1 MLLLEVPIAGGKLSP
16 VSLPAI
22 FPLRYAPISESHVDF
37 SGGEQGVFSPH
48 VAGMGQGQPMSVYG
62 SLYACIH
69 YLGLRLEY
77 GQSSVAGRG
86 TCGRAFWVVWKIDLH
101 LITALFG
108 VFIFNILDRSNI
120 ASARLGG
127 LQTDLKLTDTQY
139 QTAVSIMFVGYL
151 LGQIPSNMVLTKLN
165 PSRYLPV
172 AIFIWGGL
180 SLATAG
186 VHNFSQIFAVRF
198 LIGFAESPFF
208 AGALLLISSWYKP
221 SEIAPR
227 VALMYCGNTVAN
239 GFGGVLAAG
248 VLSGFDGASGLEGW
262 RWLYIIEGAGTML
275 TEQEQRLAEWRIA
288 ASANGELDETSSLKQ
303 GLIDTVT
310 DIKVWLLV
318 LTQICLL
325 SSQTWTYFFPSIVQT
340 LGYGRIRSLL
350 LTSPVYVFGFFTS
363 LGNSL
368 VAAKTGHR
376 AILVIWPLCLAI
388 VDNSHQ
394 TAVRYIGMFLMCA
407 GSFSAFN
414 VLEAWVGSTV
424 PRTRTKRA
432 ITYALV
438 NMLGNLSNIY
448 GSYFFPAASAPQYVL
463 GGVVLSSFAAGGVC
477 FAAVLGLY
485 LRRENKR
492 AVEAENEDGVMR
504 YKFLI

>member
-1 MLLLEVPIAGGKLSP
+1 MLKSSGLA
-16 VSLPAI
+16 
-22 FPLRYAPISESHVDF
+22 FPYRFLAATWKRSFSERK
-37 SGGEQGVFSPH
+37 
-48 VAGMGQGQPMSVYG
+48 
-62 SLYACIH
+62 I
-69 YLGLRLEY
+69 
-77 GQSSVAGRG
+77 
-86 TCGRAFWVVWKIDLH
+86 VWKIDLH

-108 VFIFNILDRSNI
+108 IFIFNILDRSNI

-127 LQTDLKLTDTQY
+127 LQKDLKLTDTQY

-151 LGQIPSNMVLTKLN
+151 LGQIPSNLILTKLN
-165 PSRYLPV
+165 PSRYLPC
-172 AIFIWGGL
+172 AIIVWGGL

-186 VHNFSQIFAVRF
+186 VKSFSGIFAVRF

-248 VLSGFDGASGLEGW
+248 VLSGITEAGGLAGW
-262 RWLYIIEGAGTML
+262 RWLYIIEGSGTMVVGVVAFLLLPDFPRSGKKNWL

-288 ASANGELDETSSLKQ
+288 ASANGELDETSPIKQ

-310 DIKVWLLV
+310 DVKVWALV
-318 LTQICLL
+318 CVQVCLL

-340 LGYGRIRSLL
+340 LGYGKIQSLL
-350 LTSPVYVFGFFTS
+350 LTSPVYVFGFITS

-368 VAAKTGHR
+368 IAQRTGLR
-376 AILVIWPLCLAI
+376 AVLVMWPLTLAI
-388 VDNSHQ
+388 VGNVMVIASHA
-394 TAVRYIGMFLMCA
+394 TAVRYTGMFLMCA

-414 VLEAWVGSTV
+414 VLEAWVGSTI

-448 GSYFFPAASAPQYVL
+448 GAYFFPSKDAPQYVKGGITL
-463 GGVVLSSFAAGGVC
+463 SAFALSGVVFAA
-477 FAAVLGLY
+477 ALGLW
-485 LRRENKR
+485 LKRENRK
-492 AVEAENEDGVMR
+492 AEKAEEQDGVVR
-504 YKFLI
+504 YRYLV

>member
-1 MLLLEVPIAGGKLSP
+1 MTSAEKSYIDSVEDTSTEVPRAANNTIPDTFDGLSDEEYRALEKKL
-16 VSLPAI
+16 
-22 FPLRYAPISESHVDF
+22 
-37 SGGEQGVFSPH
+37 
-48 VAGMGQGQPMSVYG
+48 
-62 SLYACIH
+62 
-69 YLGLRLEY
+69 
-77 GQSSVAGRG
+77 
-86 TCGRAFWVVWKIDLH
+86 VWKIDLH
-101 LITALFG
+101 LITSLFG
-108 VFIFNILDRSNI
+108 IFIFNILDRSNI

-127 LQTDLKLTDTQY
+127 LQTDLHLTDTQY

-151 LGQIPSNMVLTKLN
+151 LGQIPSNLILTKLN
-165 PSRYLPV
+165 PSRYLPI
-172 AIFIWGGL
+172 AIIVWGGI

-186 VHNFSQIFAVRF
+186 VKNFSGIFAVRF

-227 VALMYCGNTVAN
+227 VALMYCGNTIAN

-248 VLSGFDGASGLEGW
+248 VLSGLEGKGGFEGW
-262 RWLYIIEGAGTML
+262 RWLYIIEGAGTMVVGLVAFLLLPDFPRSGKKKWL
-275 TEQEQRLAEWRIA
+275 TEQEQRLAEYRIA
-288 ASANGELDETSSLKQ
+288 ISANGELDETSTAKQ

-310 DIKVWLLV
+310 DIKVWGLV
-318 LTQICLL
+318 AVQVCLL

-340 LGYGRIRSLL
+340 LGYGKIRSLL

-368 VAAKTGHR
+368 IAARTGKR
-376 AILVIWPLCLAI
+376 AILVMWPLALAI
-388 VDNSHQ
+388 VGNGMVIGSHA
-394 TAVRYIGMFLMCA
+394 TAVRYTGMFLMCA

-414 VLEAWVGSTV
+414 VLEAWVGSTI

-448 GSYFFPAASAPQYVL
+448 GSYFFPSNTAPQYVA
-463 GGVVLSSFAAGGVC
+463 GGIALSSFAFGGIC

-485 LRRENKR
+485 LRRENRK
-492 AVEAENEDGVMR
+492 AAEAEDRDGVIR
-504 YKFLI
+504 YKYLI